1 MDAFTY
7 LLENITVVIWT
18 IAILVFS
25 VLTVLVPFFIWRI
38 SANVAAIREVIEMYL
53 HAQVV
58 KDEGRRKV

>member
-7 LLENITVVIWT
+7 LLENIPVVIWT

-38 SANVAAIREVIEMYL
+38 SANVAAIREVIEAYL
-53 HAQVV
+53 YEVM
-58 KDEGRRKV
+58 RKEKKGKV

>member
-38 SANVAAIREVIEMYL
+38 SANVAAIREVIEAYL
-53 HAQVV
+53 YEVM
-58 KDEGRRKV
+58 RKEKKGKV